1 MIENKNEII
10 GAIEAILFAAGEPV
24 PLDAITELVAITKDE
39 LINILEQIK
48 SEKEEK
54 RSGVILRKVDDGYQF
69 CTNPNYSEYINLL
82 LGSQR
87 RQPLS
92 QAALETLSI
101 IAYKQPVTRSDIEI
115 IRGIKSSSL
124 VTMLMEKGLI
134 EKIGVKDTLGH
145 PALLGT
151 TKEFLIHFSLESLDD
166 LPLIEPLAEPQE
178 QAV

>member
-10 GAIEAILFAAGEPV
+10 GAIEAILFAAGEPL
-24 PLDAITELVAITKDE
+24 PLDAITELLAISKED
-39 LINILEQIK
+39 LIVLLEQIK
-48 SEKEEK
+48 SNREEM
-54 RSGVILRKVDDGYQF
+54 SAGIILRKVDDGYQF
-69 CTNPNYSEYINLL
+69 CTNPMYSGYVNML

-101 IAYKQPVTRSDIEI
+101 IAYKQPVTRSDIEN
-115 IRGIKSSSL
+115 IRGIKSSNL

-134 EKIGVKDTLGH
+134 EKVGVKDTLGH

-151 TKEFLIHFSLESLDD
+151 TKEFLIHFNLESLDD
-166 LPLIEPLAEPQE
+166 LPLIEPLCELQE